1 MITEIPTDRYS
12 SNAFQQLEWQRL
24 WSRVWNMGPRLDEL
38 RSPGDYVTHTLG
50 KEHLVFVLNEDG
62 QVRGFFNV
70 CRHRGN
76 VLCRRYRGNMKSF
89 YCAFHGWKYDLDGAV
104 SDIPHRER
112 FSGLDDPGELEK
124 LNLTPL
130 VVDVWGGWIWFNLDS
145 NAEPLMDFLGEMPAK
160 LAGYNFE
167 KATLIDYKTFE
178 FECNWKT
185 CLDAFNESYH
195 FCALH
200 RQILPWGNEDAPI
213 TLLGLHS
220 MMINQYGVPSPSLTD
235 RETVNEQ
242 LEAYL
247 RGQGIDPATFDGNAM
262 DVRAAVQAH
271 KRKLQNDTH
280 YPYTSLADEQL
291 TDAYHYLVFPN
302 VHFNCFAEFHVA
314 MRHRPHPSGD
324 PGRMLFDFLMFA
336 PLAPGETVAPF
347 THKVAKGGV
356 EAVSDVLEWGARSF
370 PASDEV
376 LEQDIA
382 LLPLVQ
388 SGMSSDSFDVMRPGD
403 DESRLSHFHEN
414 LMRYIEEK

>member
-1 MITEIPTDRYS
+1 MVMPEIPADRYN
-12 SNAFQQLEWQRL
+12 SNDFQKLEWERL
-24 WSRVWNMGPRLDEL
+24 WRRVWNMGPKLNEL
-38 RSPGDYVTHTLG
+38 RSPGDYITHTLG
-50 KEHLVFVLNEDG
+50 KEQLVFVLNEQG
-62 QVRGFFNV
+62 QLRGFYNV

-76 VLCRRYRGNMKSF
+76 VLCRRYRGSMKTF

-104 SDIPHRER
+104 TDIPHRER
-112 FSGLDDPGELEK
+112 FFGLDDPAQQEK

-130 VVDVWGGWIWFNLDS
+130 LVDVWGGWIWFNLDPD
-145 NAEPLMDFLGEMPAK
+145 AAPLMEFLGEIPEK
-160 LAGYNFE
+160 LAGYQFE

-178 FECNWKT
+178 FDCNWKT
-185 CLDAFNESYH
+185 TLDAFNESYH
-195 FCALH
+195 FPALH

-220 MMINQYGVPSPSLTD
+220 MMINQYGVASPSLDD
-235 RETVNEQ
+235 RETISEQ
-242 LEAYL
+242 LEEYL
-247 RGQGIDPATFDGNAM
+247 RGQGIAPETFDGQGL
-262 DVRAAVQAH
+262 DIRAAVQEH

-280 YPYTSLADEQL
+280 FPYKSLEDGQL

-314 MRHRPHPSGD
+314 MRYRPHPSGN

-336 PLAPGETVAPF
+336 PLAPGETVKPF

-356 EAVSDVLEWGARSF
+356 DAVSDVLEWGARSF

-382 LLPLVQ
+382 LLPFVQ
-388 SGMSSDSFDVMRPGD
+388 LGMNSDSFDAMHLGA

-414 LMRYIEEK
+414 LMRYIKE

>member
-1 MITEIPTDRYS
+1 
-12 SNAFQQLEWQRL
+12 
-24 WSRVWNMGPRLDEL
+24 MGPKLNEL
-38 RSPGDYVTHTLG
+38 RSPGDYITHTLG
-50 KEHLVFVLNEDG
+50 KEQLVFVLNEQG
-62 QVRGFFNV
+62 QLRGFYNV

-76 VLCRRYRGNMKSF
+76 VLCRRYRGSMKTF

-104 SDIPHRER
+104 TDIPHRER
-112 FSGLDDPGELEK
+112 FFGLDDPAQQEK

-130 VVDVWGGWIWFNLDS
+130 LVDVWGGWIWFNLDPD
-145 NAEPLMDFLGEMPAK
+145 AAPLMEFLGEIPEK
-160 LAGYNFE
+160 LAGYQFE

-178 FECNWKT
+178 FDCNWKT
-185 CLDAFNESYH
+185 TLDAFNESYH
-195 FCALH
+195 FPALH

-220 MMINQYGVPSPSLTD
+220 MMINQYGVASPSLDD
-235 RETVNEQ
+235 RETISEQ
-242 LEAYL
+242 LEEYL
-247 RGQGIDPATFDGNAM
+247 RGQGIAPETFDGQGL
-262 DVRAAVQAH
+262 DIRAAVQEH

-280 YPYTSLADEQL
+280 FPYKSLEDGQL

-314 MRHRPHPSGD
+314 MRYRPHPSGN

-336 PLAPGETVAPF
+336 PLAPGETVKPF

-356 EAVSDVLEWGARSF
+356 DAVSDVLEWGARSF

-382 LLPLVQ
+382 LLPFVQ
-388 SGMSSDSFDVMRPGD
+388 LGMNSDSFDAMHLGA

-414 LMRYIEEK
+414 LMRYIKE